1 MFGGYTVAKKFYA
14 VRKGNN
20 IGLYHTWE
28 ECKSAIVGYSGA
40 EYKGFATEIEA
51 KAYLND
57 EDSSVNIDLQD
68 MENINGIVAY
78 VDGSYNNDL
87 QKYAFGCIILT
98 PKGDIIKESGCDNK
112 PDGIAVQNIAGELL
126 GALHVT
132 RWAIT
137 NGFTAIEIRHD
148 YEGIAKWFTGEWKAK
163 NKVTQSYVE
172 EMGKMKGVI
181 SISFIKVVAHSHD
194 RFNDEA
200 DRLAKEALKTG
211 RKARITKGEFWFC
224 AEGIE
229 YDDINAIKQLVE
241 EEYSEVITSE
251 LEIPYGK
258 RIELV
263 IPRKQRVVMNHYNSK
278 KLVIGGNPKTLFC
291 SIISYVTELV
301 DMEKIPEIFNSTF
314 NVEIDKEHVKTEYK
328 CLLPYSHNKLPDKM
342 SRVLHQS
349 VYNLNLHGDFFEGT
363 FLVQPAFRVLEAHLK
378 KILIDQLI
386 IKDIASIKTNGF
398 YMFDKI
404 GCKYQMK
411 SDMMGIATPDVAKY
425 IGNCY
430 TYYNMHRH
438 TLSHWDDPTMSIDT
452 TTIIDKNDAH
462 QMIRKT
468 LSIIDEYY
476 KLLG

>member
-1 MFGGYTVAKKFYA
+1 MAKKFYA
-14 VRKGNN
+14 VRKGNTV
-20 IGLYHTWE
+20 GLYYSWE
-28 ECKSAIVGYSGA
+28 ECKSAIDGYSGS
-40 EYKGFATEIEA
+40 EYKGFATEVEA

-57 EDSSVNIDLQD
+57 EDPSLNINFQE
-68 MENINGIVAY
+68 MENTNSIIAY
-78 VDGSYNNDL
+78 VDGSYDKDL
-87 QKYAFGCIILT
+87 QKYAFGCIIVT
-98 PKGDIIKESGCDNK
+98 HKGDIIKESGCDNK

-137 NGFTAIEIRHD
+137 NGFATIEIRYD

-172 EMGKMKGVI
+172 EMVKMKGAI
-181 SISFIKVVAHSHD
+181 NISFKKVVAHSHD
-194 RFNDEA
+194 HFNDEA

-211 RKARITKGEFWFC
+211 RKVRITKGEFWFC

-229 YDDINAIKQLVE
+229 YDDINAIRQLVE
-241 EEYSEVITSE
+241 EEYSEVMVSE
-251 LEIPYGK
+251 LVIPYGK
-258 RIELV
+258 SIELV
-263 IPRKQRVVMNHYNSK
+263 IPKKQRVVINHYNSK
-278 KLVIGGNPKTLFC
+278 KLVISGNPKTLFS

-301 DMEKIPEIFNSTF
+301 DMEKIPEIYNSAF
-314 NVEIDKEHVKTEYK
+314 NVEVDKEQVKTEYK
-328 CLLPYSHNKLPDKM
+328 CLLPYSHDKLPDKM

-349 VYNLNLHGDFFEGT
+349 VYNLNLHGDFFDGT

-378 KILIDQLI
+378 KILMDQFI
-386 IKDIASIKTNGF
+386 VKDIASIKNDGF

-404 GCKYQMK
+404 GYKYHVK
-411 SDMMGIATPDVAKY
+411 SDMMGIATQDVARY

-452 TTIIDKNDAH
+452 TTIINKDTAH

-476 KLLG
+476 ELLR